1 MNERRSMELGDWLQA
16 AVNVVLGVFVGI
28 VVFGLTQLVVSGA
41 WLMALILVVLGFGYF
56 VFVLLADKL
65 FDWIFPSGIRTVGKR
80 KHQPKP
86 LLRALSLP
94 AGLLLGIALA
104 GLGLDRVLLDAL
116 P

>member
-1 MNERRSMELGDWLQA
+1 MEPGDWLQA
-16 AVNVVLGVFVGI
+16 AVNIVLGVFLGI
-28 VVFGLTQLVVSGA
+28 VVSALTELVVSGA
-41 WLMALILVVLGFGYF
+41 WLMALILVALGAGYF

-80 KHQPKP
+80 KNQPKP
-86 LLRALSLP
+86 LLRTLSLP

-104 GLGLDRVLLDAL
+104 GLGLDTVLLDAL

>member
-1 MNERRSMELGDWLQA
+1 MEFGDWLQA

-28 VVFGLTQLVVSGA
+28 VVFKLTQLVVSGA
-41 WLMALILVVLGFGYF
+41 WLMALILVVLGVGYVLF
-56 VFVLLADKL
+56 VQLADRL

-80 KHQPKP
+80 TNQPKP

-104 GLGLDRVLLDAL
+104 GLGLDTVILDAL